1 MASTEDE
8 IKSLIR
14 SRFYA
19 SKEEVISDA
28 LRALI
33 MQRPELKRETASGS
47 IIDKEIVRKPPKE
60 DRMKILEDYVGVVS
74 RKCCN
79 FVTALYPTII
89 THRPSIDTFC
99 P

>member
-33 MQRPELKRETASGS
+33 IQRPELKRETASGS
-47 IIDKEIVRKPPKE
+47 IIDKEILIKPPKE
-60 DRMKILEDYVGVVS
+60 DRMKILEDYVGIV
-74 RKCCN
+74 KLKKPLTLEEIHELEEDN
-79 FVTALYPTII
+79 WLY
-89 THRPSIDTFC
+89 
-99 P
+99 